1 MRRIVDYIQ
10 SKTGFFIDK
19 KVLISAEDDDKSTA
33 SMKKKKDFR
42 DAFEEKN
49 GFEVD
54 MRTYKSKNVNCP
66 NRDCIY
72 AKNKRSFKY
81 PVQREVDTAI
91 AMTAVR
97 ARAQNRVTMKNL
109 IILAG
114 DGDFTDLVRVM
125 SETFKINVFI
135 FAWSESLD
143 Y

>member
-1 MRRIVDYIQ
+1 VRRIVDYIQ

-33 SMKKKKDFR
+33 SLKKKKDFR
-42 DAFEEKN
+42 DAFE
-49 GFEVD
+49 GFIVD
-54 MRTYKSKNVNCP
+54 MRSYKLKNVNCP

-72 AKNKRSFKY
+72 AKKKRSFKY

-97 ARAQNRVTMKNL
+97 ARAENRVTMKNL